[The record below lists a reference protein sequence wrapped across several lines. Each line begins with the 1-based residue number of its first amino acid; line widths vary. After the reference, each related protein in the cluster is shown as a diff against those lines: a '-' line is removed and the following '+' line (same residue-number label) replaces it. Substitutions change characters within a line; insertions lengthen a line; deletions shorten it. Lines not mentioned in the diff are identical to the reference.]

1 MRNIIRNKMAAAI
14 LACSL
19 ALGGS
24 AAASVNPQAAAIDAS
39 EQAESVFSPD
49 LSNYL
54 HWDGKSDFKENTNYY
69 ISGDMEIHE
78 KAEFTLPASS
88 ILYIADMGSLSIFK
102 GGRLIINGSFVIAEN
117 ASVTV
122 SGRLILNGGG
132 TVRNYGT
139 FASTK
144 NAITDISSAFTSYA
158 DSASSFGGFT
168 NVYKNGQISG
178 YGDVLVPSSSAL
190 TVTGIVRL
198 YENACITI
206 KGKVESTLNGRIV
219 LAGKCVLSGSLLTSG
234 TLTIEKTADFR
245 KEKGSLFGNYKTGR
259 CDDYREEQG
268 NKLDYS
274 VAGGGMKGIDVSS
287 WQGVIDW
294 DKVAKSG
301 VKFAIIRSS
310 YGDGYVDKMFEY
322 NIAAAK
328 KAGLYVGVY
337 HYCYALTDEEAKAEA
352 QFFIETIKPYEIDFP
367 VMFDFE
373 DPSQVKLGKFQ
384 LTRMA
389 NIFMKELDSAGYYPM
404 LYSYKNWLNNNLIM
418 SYIDYEVAVA
428 EWNVSKSTYKG
439 DYGLWQYSCT
449 GLVSGIEGDVD
460 LDICYKDYPTI
471 IREGGWNH
479 LSKSE

>member
-1 MRNIIRNKMAAAI
+1 MKTMIRNKMAAAL
-14 LACSL
+14 LACTL
-19 ALGGS
+19 ALGGTAAVQPDLH
-24 AAASVNPQAAAIDAS
+24 AAAADVTKQA
-39 EQAESVFSPD
+39 QSVFSPD

-78 KAEFTLPASS
+78 NTAFTLPASS
-88 ILYIADMGSLSIFK
+88 VLYIADKGSLGVFK
-102 GGRLIINGSFVIAEN
+102 GGRLTVDGLFVIAEN

-132 TVRNYGT
+132 AIRNYGT

-144 NAITDISSAFTSYA
+144 NAISDISSVFTSYA
-158 DSASSFGGFT
+158 GSVSSFGGFT
-168 NVYKNGQISG
+168 NVYKNGQILCS
-178 YGDVLVPSSSAL
+178 GDVLIPSSSAL
-190 TVTGIVRL
+190 TVTGIVRWH
-198 YENACITI
+198 ENACVTI
-206 KGKVESTLNGRIV
+206 NGKAETTLNGRIV

-234 TLTIEKTADFR
+234 TLVIEKTADLQ
-245 KEKGSLFGNYKTGR
+245 KEKGSLFGSYKTGR

-268 NKLDYS
+268 DKVDYS
-274 VAGGGMKGIDVSS
+274 VTNGMKGIDVSS

-322 NIAAAK
+322 NIEAAK

-352 QFFIETIKPYEIDFP
+352 QFFLKTIEPYEIDFP

-373 DPSQVKLGKFQ
+373 DPSQVRLGKFQ

-389 NIFMKELDSAGYYPM
+389 NIFMKELENAGYYPM
-404 LYSYKNWLNNNLIM
+404 LYSYKNWLNNNLMM

-428 EWNVSKSTYKG
+428 EWNVSESTYKG
-439 DYGLWQYSCT
+439 DYGVWQYSCT